1 MYQHLI
7 EIQPNREPFLFID
20 TIVECNEEKNA
31 VTKKFLNNDEWFF
44 KCHWENDPNMP
55 AMLQL
60 ETMSQTASLCLFSKS
75 DPPQKLYLTRIV
87 SASFRKKI
95 VPEMTIEITCNQ
107 LKKVKNI
114 YTYKCI
120 IRDFYKRNLI
130 SKSYLDLLWPNS

>member
-7 EIQPNREPFLFID
+7 EIQPNRHPFLFID
-20 TIVECNEEKNA
+20 TIIECNEEQN
-31 VTKKFLNNDEWFF
+31 VITKKFLNSDEWFF

-75 DPPQKLYLTRIV
+75 EPPRKLYLTRIL

-95 VPEMTIEITCNQ
+95 VPEMTIEITCKQ